1 MAEEIRSRII
11 DATTLSVEEQGN
23 VKFGL
28 WVSFMEIYNELIYDL
43 LDLTPIGKGRKRPA
57 LKLGDDKNGKPYV
70 KGMQNFLYFI
80 VLDSC
85 MNLLPDIQVI
95 ELKRFSLLK
104 L

>member
-1 MAEEIRSRII
+1 MLMFFYSKCITLIEADLAEEIRSRII

-23 VKFGL
+23 VRFGL

-70 KGMQNFLYFI
+70 KGINTDRNYY
-80 VLDSC
+80 
-85 MNLLPDIQVI
+85 
-95 ELKRFSLLK
+95 
-104 L
+104 